1 MNTTYP
7 PVVSVLGHVDHG
19 KTSLLDAIRKT
30 NIASGE
36 HGGITQKIGASSVEI
51 QHDGKKRKITFIDT
65 PGHAAF
71 SHMRGRGARVADIG
85 IFVVYVVDG
94 VMPETKESIEIL
106 KQSDAPF
113 VVALTKADTADKNPE
128 KVKQQLA
135 KEEVMVE
142 GYGGDI
148 PVLEVSSKTGL
159 NVKELLDTVLLLY
172 DIKYPLDPKKT
183 QAPLEAVV
191 IESRLDSKAGPKATV
206 VIKNGTIRVKDE
218 VVSGSMKG
226 KVRALINDKG
236 VQVKE
241 ASVGDAIE
249 ILGFEEVPGVGS
261 VIRLTGENL
270 QNDELKTLEK
280 DMPEGTSLS
289 VILCADTKG
298 SLEAITYSFPEGVY
312 VRMQKTGEVSEADVL
327 LAKSTGSIVLC
338 FNTKIRPDVLKFA
351 MTEKVLLK
359 NYTIIYELLTE
370 VKDALE
376 GKQLA
381 GMEQIFGVAQIQ
393 ATFPFEKST
402 VLGIKIIDGRIAKG
416 DKIRIMR
423 DEVPFGESHI
433 VSVRQGKNPTSK
445 VEAGQEAGILI
456 SPFLDIHIGDVIL
469 SHS

>member
-1 MNTTYP
+1 
-7 PVVSVLGHVDHG
+7 
-19 KTSLLDAIRKT
+19 
-30 NIASGE
+30 
-36 HGGITQKIGASSVEI
+36 
-51 QHDGKKRKITFIDT
+51 
-65 PGHAAF
+65 
-71 SHMRGRGARVADIG
+71 MRGRGARVADIG
-85 IFVVYVVDG
+85 ILVVSIVDG
-94 VMPETKESIEIL
+94 VMPQTKESIELL
-106 KQSDAPF
+106 KRSDTPY
-113 VVALTKADTADKNPE
+113 VVALTKADTKDKNPE

-148 PVLEVSSKTGL
+148 PVLEVSSKSGL
-159 NVKELLDTVLLLY
+159 NIKELLDTVILLY
-172 DIKYPLDPKKT
+172 DVKYPLDPKKT

-191 IESRLDSKAGPKATV
+191 IESRLDSKAGPKATA

-218 VVSGSMKG
+218 VIAGQVKG
-226 KVRALINDKG
+226 KIRALINDKAA
-236 VQVKE
+236 QVKE

-261 VIRLTGENL
+261 IINLSGETS
-270 QNDELKTLEK
+270 QNEEVSAVEK
-280 DMPEGTSLS
+280 AMPEGTTLS

-298 SLEAITYSFPEGVY
+298 SLEAITYSFPQGVY
-312 VRMQKTGEVSEADVL
+312 IRLQKTGEVSEADVL
-327 LAKSTGSIVLC
+327 LAKSTGSIILC

-370 VKDALE
+370 VKEALE

-402 VLGIKIIDGRIAKG
+402 VLGIKIMDGRIAKG

-423 DEVPFGESHI
+423 DEQPFGESHI